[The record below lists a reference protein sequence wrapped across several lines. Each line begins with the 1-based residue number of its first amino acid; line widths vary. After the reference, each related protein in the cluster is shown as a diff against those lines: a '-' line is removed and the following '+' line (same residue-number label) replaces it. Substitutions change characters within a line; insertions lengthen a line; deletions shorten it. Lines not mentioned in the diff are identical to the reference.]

1 MKISA
6 DKLRLYAVTDSA
18 WLNGRSLAEVVR
30 EAIEGGATVVQYRE
44 KNKGYDDM
52 LKEAREVCAVCREY
66 GVPFI
71 MNDSVEIAIAVNA
84 DGVHLGLDDGDLK
97 AARELLGEGKII
109 GASTHNVQEALSA
122 QAQGADYLG
131 CGAVFGS
138 TTKTDI
144 SSITPEI
151 LAQVTSAVQIP
162 VVAIGGIN
170 RDNISMLNGCSLAG
184 AAVVSAIFAQK
195 DIRAAAKEMRAL
207 AEKL

>member
-6 DKLRLYAVTDSA
+6 DKLRLYAVTDSS

-71 MNDSVEIAIAVNA
+71 MNDSVEIAMAVDA

-151 LAQVTSAVQIP
+151 LAQVTAAVQIP

>member
-52 LKEAREVCAVCREY
+52 LKDAREVCAVCREY

-71 MNDSVEIAIAVNA
+71 MNDSVEIAMAVDA